1 MSSDPTRIGPEAGLA
16 TARPVL
22 PPGVFCAQDYERLA
36 EERLSPAVFAHTA
49 GGSGD
54 EAALAR
60 NRSAFEAAVTTP
72 RMLVDFDGANT
83 QVRASRLDLPHPI
96 LLAPLAHQ
104 GLYHPKGE
112 LETAQGAAVVGAG
125 LVCSTLSSNTL
136 EDIASACGPARWFQL
151 YLQPDWAVSLD
162 LVRRAEA
169 AGYQGLVLTVD
180 APVQTPSLRALR
192 AGFTGEGSIAANL
205 AAYPAP
211 PPPPLASGES
221 RVFGGPMRQAP
232 RLRDIARLKAETGL
246 PLWIKG
252 VLHPEDARQFLAAGA
267 DGLIVSNHGGRAF
280 DGAPAALSALPAV
293 RQAVG
298 DAVPVLMDGGV
309 RSGRDVFA
317 AIAHGADAVLI
328 GRLQAYALAVAG
340 ALGVAHMIRLLREEL
355 ELNMALAGCPD
366 LAAIRRLGAAS

>member
-1 MSSDPTRIGPEAGLA
+1 MSSDPARIGPGAGLA

-49 GGSGD
+49 GGSGG
-54 EAALAR
+54 EAALGR

-83 QVRASRLDLPHPI
+83 LVRAAGLDLPHPI
-96 LLAPLAHQ
+96 LLAPLARQ

-112 LETAQGAAVVGAG
+112 LETAQAAAVVEAG

-136 EDIASACGPARWFQL
+136 EDIARAAGPARWFQL

-211 PPPPLASGES
+211 ATPAPAPGGS

-232 RLRDIARLKAETGL
+232 RLQDIARLKAETRL

-252 VLHPEDARQFLAAGA
+252 VLHPEDARQFLAVGA

-293 RQAVG
+293 REAVG
-298 DAVPVLMDGGV
+298 DTVPVLMDGGV
-309 RSGRDVFA
+309 RSGRDVFT

-366 LAAIRRLGAAS
+366 LAAIRRLGAAT